1 MLERPDIQDEKI
13 IACLQGEYGLS
24 ATQIAFL
31 PLGADVNTAVY
42 RAIAG
47 NETPYFVKLRRGAFD
62 EISVILP
69 KFLSDQD
76 IKQIIAPLPTKLG
89 KLWAGVDE
97 YRVILYPFVAG
108 HDGYEASLSERHWSE
123 FGAALKRIHAAVL
136 PPRMLELTQQETYSP
151 QWRESVKSFL
161 ERIETGVFDDLLVI
175 NLAAFLQ
182 GKRDEILDL
191 VRRTERLAQ
200 TLQGQSPQLIVC
212 HSDLHAGNVLIT
224 TEGDF
229 YIVDWD
235 NPILA
240 PKERD
245 LMFVGGGLM
254 GKGRRPEDEEAL
266 FYQAY
271 GQTRVNPIALA
282 YYRYE
287 RIVQD
292 IAAFCE
298 QLFQT
303 NEGHEDR
310 EQALR
315 YLKSSFLPNGVL
327 EIAYR
332 SDPTRKIEERYWP

>member
-1 MLERPDIQDEKI
+1 
-13 IACLQGEYGLS
+13 
-24 ATQIAFL
+24 
-31 PLGADVNTAVY
+31 
-42 RAIAG
+42 
-47 NETPYFVKLRRGAFD
+47 
-62 EISVILP
+62 
-69 KFLSDQD
+69 
-76 IKQIIAPLPTKLG
+76 
-89 KLWAGVDE
+89 
-97 YRVILYPFVAG
+97 
-108 HDGYEASLSERHWSE
+108 
-123 FGAALKRIHAAVL
+123 
-136 PPRMLELTQQETYSP
+136 
-151 QWRESVKSFL
+151 
-161 ERIETGVFDDLLVI
+161 
-175 NLAAFLQ
+175 
-182 GKRDEILDL
+182 
-191 VRRTERLAQ
+191 
-200 TLQGQSPQLIVC
+200 
-212 HSDLHAGNVLIT
+212 
-224 TEGDF
+224 
-229 YIVDWD
+229 
-235 NPILA
+235 
-240 PKERD
+240 
-245 LMFVGGGLM
+245 M